1 MKRFDNPWFF
11 RLISLTFAI
20 LLFVYVN
27 QNKFFGNS
35 NDTTDSSITQL
46 TATKDSTLS
55 LPLQLNFDNN
65 KYFVTGYPEKVS
77 VKISGP
83 AALVTTTVNT
93 QNFKVYA
100 DLSRLGVGHHKVRIY
115 QDGLNDELKY
125 KVNPA
130 YINVNIQPRRSTE
143 FPVDIKYDNSN
154 IADGYRAGKAVLGN
168 DKVKATGAENEI
180 NKIDKVVAQ
189 LSIPQGTNKTV
200 NASVILEALDSKGKI
215 VNVILTP
222 STTSVNLPIS
232 SSNNKTVPIDL
243 RTENSSSAK
252 KYTLS
257 SDTKKVKVFGSS
269 KELNDI
275 NSVKAYVDVS
285 SINKEKNVN
294 VQLDKNLNHVSGFDP
309 DNIKVN
315 IKAQAR

>member
-1 MKRFDNPWFF
+1 MKRLDNPWFF
-11 RLISLTFAI
+11 RLISLIFAI

-27 QNKFFGNS
+27 QGKFFGNNNNS
-35 NDTTDSSITQL
+35 TDSSITQL
-46 TATKDSTLS
+46 TATKNSTLS

-100 DLSRLGVGHHKVRIY
+100 DLSRLGVGHHRVRIY

-125 KVNPA
+125 KTNPS
-130 YINVNIQPRRSTE
+130 YINVNIQPRRTTE
-143 FPVDIKYDNSN
+143 FPVNVKYDDSN
-154 IADGYRAGKAVLGN
+154 IADGYHAGKAVLGN
-168 DKVKATGAENEI
+168 DKVKVTGAENEI
-180 NKIDKVVAQ
+180 NKINKVVAE

-200 NASVILEALDSKGKI
+200 NSSVILEALDAKGKI

-232 SSNNKTVPIDL
+232 SGNNKKVPVSL
-243 RTENSSSAK
+243 HTENASSAK
-252 KYTLS
+252 KYTLTPES
-257 SDTKKVKVFGSS
+257 KSVKVFGTS
-269 KELNDI
+269 KELDNI
-275 NSVKAYVDVS
+275 KEVKAYVDVS
-285 SINKEKNVN
+285 GINKEKNVN

-309 DNIKVN
+309 DNIKVKVKTN
-315 IKAQAR
+315 